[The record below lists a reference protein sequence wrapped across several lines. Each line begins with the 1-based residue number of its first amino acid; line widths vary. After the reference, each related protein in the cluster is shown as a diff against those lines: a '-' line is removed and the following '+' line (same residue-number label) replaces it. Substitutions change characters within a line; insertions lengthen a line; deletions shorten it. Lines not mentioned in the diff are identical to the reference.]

1 MVRRLRPVGWA
12 LWRGLGG
19 PTPPPSQ
26 QLLLRNGLLLL
37 HLQRRLYSNSNS
49 NSNNSNNSARG
60 PDGEIDLSG
69 YPPER
74 IRNFSIIAHI
84 DHGKST
90 LADRLLELTGVI
102 SKTGKNK
109 QVLDKL
115 KVERERGITVKA
127 QSASMFYEH
136 GGHKY
141 LLNLIDTPGH
151 VDFSYEVSRSLAACQ
166 GTILLVDAAQGIQA
180 QTVANF
186 YLAFGEGLAVVPM
199 LNKVDLP
206 TAEPARAA
214 EQIESAFEI
223 DASGV
228 LHMSA
233 KTGLGV
239 DRVLPAVIEK
249 IPPPGGRIDRP
260 LRALLFDTW
269 YDKYV
274 GVVCLVAVKD
284 GAIRKGCRIVSSH
297 SKTRYEVAEVG
308 IMHPEP
314 TPTTS
319 LQVGQVGYITCNMK
333 SISEAHVGDTFYR
346 DKEPV
351 EALPGFVPAKS
362 MVFAG
367 VFPVDADEFDRLD
380 ESVQKLTLN
389 DSSVSVHK
397 ETSAALGQGW
407 RLGFLGTLH
416 MDVFRQRLEE
426 EYDANVLVT
435 APTVPYQIKYRDGR
449 TQFIRT
455 PADFP
460 SAAAMQDA
468 VEATLEP
475 FVSATMIFPEQYM
488 GAMLELCTVHRG
500 EIQGHTFIDESRV
513 MLKCRLPTAEIV
525 TDFFD
530 RLKSK
535 SQGFAS
541 FDYEEAG
548 YDASDLVKMEVL
560 LNGEPVDALAAVMH
574 RRTVAAA
581 GRDMAQRL
589 KGVIRRQLFDIIIQT
604 AANGKIVARET
615 VKQLRKNVTAKC
627 YGGDVSRKMKLLN
640 KQKEGKKRMKKF
652 GKVELPQ
659 EAFLDVMTTSKKDP
673 GRQ

>member
-1 MVRRLRPVGWA
+1 MFGARTGGLPQRLWS
-12 LWRGLGG
+12 LW
-19 PTPPPSQ
+19 
-26 QLLLRNGLLLL
+26 LLDNHLDRAIRNTCLRAKYYTT
-37 HLQRRLYSNSNS
+37 RAA
-49 NSNNSNNSARG
+49 SAKQ
-60 PDGEIDLSG
+60 EIDISE

-90 LADRLLELTGVI
+90 LADRLLEQTGVI

-127 QSASMFYEH
+127 QSASMFYEYK
-136 GGHKY
+136 GEKY
-141 LLNLIDTPGH
+141 LMNLIDTPGH
-151 VDFSYEVSRSLAACQ
+151 VDFNYEVSRSLAACQ

-186 YLAFGEGLAVVPM
+186 YLAFGEGLQVIPM

-206 TAEPARAA
+206 TAEPERAA
-214 EQIESAFEI
+214 QQIESTFEI
-223 DASGV
+223 DSSKI
-228 LHMSA
+228 LHISA
-233 KTGLGV
+233 KSGMGV
-239 DRVLPAVIEK
+239 DQVLPAVIEHTL
-249 IPPPGGRIDRP
+249 PPEGSIDRP
-260 LRALLFDTW
+260 FKALLFDTW

-274 GVVCLVAVKD
+274 GVVCLM
-284 GAIRKGCRIVSSH
+284 AIKEGIIKRGDRIVSSH
-297 SKTRYEVAEVG
+297 SKTKYEVTEVG
-308 IMHPEP
+308 IMYPDP
-314 TPTTS
+314 KPTTS
-319 LQVGQVGYITCNMK
+319 LQVGQVGYIICNMK
-333 SISEAHVGDTFYR
+333 SVSEAHVGDTFYK
-346 DKEPV
+346 DKHPV
-351 EALPGFVPAKS
+351 EPLPGFVPAKS

-367 VFPVDADEFDRLD
+367 VFPLDADEFSKLD
-380 ESVQKLTLN
+380 ESIQKLTLN

-426 EYDANVLVT
+426 EYNANILIT
-435 APTVPYQIKYRDGR
+435 APTVPYKIKYRDG
-449 TQFIRT
+449 TVKFIKT

-460 SAAAMQDA
+460 DGTTMQEY
-468 VEATLEP
+468 VESTMEP
-475 FVSATMIFPEQYM
+475 FVLATMIFPKEYLGQ
-488 GAMLELCTVHRG
+488 MLELCTTHRG
-500 EIQGHTFIDESRV
+500 EIQNHTFIDESRV
-513 MLKCRLPTAEIV
+513 MLTCRLPMSDIV

-530 RLKSK
+530 KLKSK

-541 FDYEEAG
+541 FDYEDAG
-548 YDASDLVKMEVL
+548 YDDSQLVKMEVL

-574 RRTVAAA
+574 KSNVVTV
-581 GRDMAQRL
+581 GRDIAKRL
-589 KGVIRRQLFDIIIQT
+589 KEVIRRQLFDIIIQT
-604 AANGKIVARET
+604 AANGKVVARET

-627 YGGDVSRKMKLLN
+627 YGGDITRKMKLLN

-659 EAFLDVMTTSKKDP
+659 EAFLGILSKKD
-673 GRQ
+673 

>member
-1 MVRRLRPVGWA
+1 MLRTQVPGIANRLRISGRDQYFNTRQVPRA
-12 LWRGLGG
+12 FQHQYY
-19 PTPPPSQ
+19 T
-26 QLLLRNGLLLL
+26 
-37 HLQRRLYSNSNS
+37 QRKYATRTNNSNS
-49 NSNNSNNSARG
+49 GRQETDIST
-60 PDGEIDLSG
+60 

-127 QSASMFYEH
+127 QTASMLYEH
-136 GGHKY
+136 NGEKY
-141 LLNLIDTPGH
+141 LINLIDTPGH

-186 YLAFGEGLAVVPM
+186 YLAFGEGLEVIPM

-206 TAEPARAA
+206 TAEPERTAQ
-214 EQIESAFEI
+214 QIESTFEI
-223 DASGV
+223 EADTV

-239 DRVLPAVIEK
+239 DHVLPSVIEK
-249 IPPPGGRIDRP
+249 IPPPDGSINSP
-260 LRALLFDTW
+260 FKALLFDTW

-274 GVVCLVAVKD
+274 GVISLMAIKD
-284 GAIRKGCRIVSSH
+284 GSVKKGDKIVSMH
-297 SKTRYEVAEVG
+297 SNTKYEVAEVG

-314 TPTTS
+314 VATSS
-319 LQVGQVGYITCNMK
+319 LQVGQVGYIICNMR
-333 SISEAHVGDTFYR
+333 SVSEAHVGDTFYKE
-346 DKEPV
+346 KEPV

-362 MVFAG
+362 MVFSG
-367 VFPVDADEFDRLD
+367 VFPIDADEFDRLD
-380 ESVQKLTLN
+380 ESIQKLTLN

-426 EYDANVLVT
+426 EYNANVLIT
-435 APTVPYQIKYRDGR
+435 APTVPYQIKYRDG
-449 TQFIRT
+449 TTTFIRT

-460 SAAAMQDA
+460 GAGTMQDF
-468 VEATLEP
+468 VECTMEPYVLATL
-475 FVSATMIFPEQYM
+475 IFPEQYL
-488 GAMLELCTVHRG
+488 GPMLDLCTTHRG
-500 EIQGHTFIDESRV
+500 DIQNHTFIDESRV
-513 MLKCRLPTAEIV
+513 MVKCRLPMADIV

-530 RLKSK
+530 KLKSR
-535 SQGFAS
+535 SQGFGS
-541 FDYEEAG
+541 FDYEEGG
-548 YDASDLVKMEVL
+548 YDTSDLVKMEVL

-574 RRTVAAA
+574 RSNVINT
-581 GRDMAQRL
+581 GRDMARRL
-589 KGVIRRQLFDIIIQT
+589 KDVIRRQLFDINIQT
-604 AANGKIVARET
+604 AANGKVVARET
-615 VKQLRKNVTAKC
+615 VKQLRKNVIAKC
-627 YGGDVSRKMKLLN
+627 YGGDVTRKMKLLN

-659 EAFLDVMTTSKKDP
+659 EAFLTVMAKGGD
-673 GRQ
+673 

>member
-1 MVRRLRPVGWA
+1 MLQTRLTCAAQRWQA
-12 LWRGLGG
+12 CAQWTCRG
-19 PTPPPSQ
+19 PTTILSPC
-26 QLLLRNGLLLL
+26 LRRQYAVRPAEGK
-37 HLQRRLYSNSNS
+37 
-49 NSNNSNNSARG
+49 RG
-60 PDGEIDLSG
+60 DMDISTI
-69 YPPER
+69 PPER

-127 QSASMFYEH
+127 QSVSMFYEH
-136 GGHKY
+136 KGERY
-141 LLNLIDTPGH
+141 LINLIDTPGH

-186 YLAFGEGLAVVPM
+186 YLAFGEGLSVIPM

-206 TAEPARAA
+206 TAEPERAA
-214 EQIESAFEI
+214 KQIESAFEI
-223 DASGV
+223 EAGCI
-228 LHMSA
+228 LQISA

-239 DRVLPAVIEK
+239 EQVLPAVIEQT
-249 IPPPGGRIDRP
+249 PPPSGSADKP
-260 LRALLFDTW
+260 FKALLFDTW
-269 YDKYV
+269 YDTYV
-274 GVVCLVAVKD
+274 GVVCLMAVKD
-284 GAIRKGCRIVSSH
+284 GSIRRGDRIASSH
-297 SKTRYEVAEVG
+297 SGTKYEVMEVG
-308 IMHPEP
+308 VMHPEQ
-314 TPTTS
+314 TPTTL
-319 LQVGQVGYITCNMK
+319 LQVGQVGYIVCNMK
-333 SISEAHVGDTFYR
+333 SIAEAHVGDTFYR
-346 DKEPV
+346 DKFPV

-367 VFPVDADEFDRLD
+367 VFPIDAGEFDRLN
-380 ESVQKLTLN
+380 ESIQKLTLN

-426 EYDANVLVT
+426 EYDTNILVT
-435 APTVPYQIKYRDGR
+435 SPTVPYQIKYRDGSSK
-449 TQFIRT
+449 FIRT

-460 SAAAMQDA
+460 DA
-468 VEATLEP
+468 NVMNDYVESTMEP
-475 FVSATMIFPEQYM
+475 FVTSTLIFPEKYL
-488 GAMLELCTVHRG
+488 GSMLELCTTHRG
-500 EIQGHTFIDESRV
+500 ELQNHTFIDETRV
-513 MLKCRLPTAEIV
+513 MLKCRLPMAEIV

-530 RLKSK
+530 KLKSK

-560 LNGEPVDALAAVMH
+560 LNGEAVDALAAVMH
-574 RRTVAAA
+574 KSSVVPA
-581 GRDMAQRL
+581 GREIASRL
-589 KGVIRRQLFDIIIQT
+589 KEVIRRQLFDIIIQT
-604 AANGKIVARET
+604 TANGKIIARET

-627 YGGDVSRKMKLLN
+627 YGGDITRKMKLLN
-640 KQKEGKKRMKKF
+640 KQKEGKKRLKRI
-652 GKVELPQ
+652 GKVELPH
-659 EAFLDVMTTSKKDP
+659 EAFLTIVK
-673 GRQ
+673 RAE

>member
-1 MVRRLRPVGWA
+1 MLQTRLSRAVRRWQARAQWACRSYVVRPA
-12 LWRGLGG
+12 EARRGDMDI
-19 PTPPPSQ
+19 
-26 QLLLRNGLLLL
+26 
-37 HLQRRLYSNSNS
+37 
-49 NSNNSNNSARG
+49 SA
-60 PDGEIDLSG
+60 I
-69 YPPER
+69 PPER

-127 QSASMFYEH
+127 QSVSMFYEH
-136 GGHKY
+136 KGERY
-141 LLNLIDTPGH
+141 LMNLIDTPGH

-186 YLAFGEGLAVVPM
+186 YLAFGEGLAVIPM

-206 TAEPARAA
+206 TAEPERAA
-214 EQIESAFEI
+214 KQIESAFEI
-223 DASGV
+223 EADCILKV
-228 LHMSA
+228 SA

-239 DRVLPAVIEK
+239 EQVLPAVIEK
-249 IPPPGGRIDRP
+249 TPPPPGSADKP
-260 LRALLFDTW
+260 FKALLFDTW
-269 YDKYV
+269 YDTYV
-274 GVVCLVAVKD
+274 GVVCLMAVKD
-284 GAIRKGCRIVSSH
+284 GSIRRGDKIVSSH
-297 SKTRYEVAEVG
+297 SGTKYEVMEVG
-308 IMHPEP
+308 VMHPEQ
-314 TPTTS
+314 TPATL
-319 LQVGQVGYITCNMK
+319 LQVGQVGYIVCNMK
-333 SISEAHVGDTFYR
+333 SIAEAHVGDTFYR
-346 DKEPV
+346 DKFPV

-367 VFPVDADEFDRLD
+367 VFPIDAGEFDRLN
-380 ESVQKLTLN
+380 ESIQKLTLN

-426 EYDANVLVT
+426 EYDTNILVT
-435 APTVPYQIKYRDGR
+435 SPTVPYQIKYRDG
-449 TQFIRT
+449 TSKFIRT

-460 SAAAMQDA
+460 DA
-468 VEATLEP
+468 NVMSDYVESTMEP
-475 FVSATMIFPEQYM
+475 FVTSTLIFPEKYL
-488 GAMLELCTVHRG
+488 GSMLELCTTHRG
-500 EIQGHTFIDESRV
+500 ELQNHTFIDETRV
-513 MLKCRLPTAEIV
+513 MLKCRLPMAEIV

-530 RLKSK
+530 KLKSK

-548 YDASDLVKMEVL
+548 YDASNLVKMEVL
-560 LNGEPVDALAAVMH
+560 LNGEAVDALAAVMH
-574 RRTVAAA
+574 KSSVVTA
-581 GRDMAQRL
+581 GREIAGRL
-589 KGVIRRQLFDIIIQT
+589 KEVIRRQLFDIIIQT
-604 AANGKIVARET
+604 TANGKIIARET

-627 YGGDVSRKMKLLN
+627 YGGDITRKMKLLN
-640 KQKEGKKRMKKF
+640 KQKEGKKRLKRI
-652 GKVELPQ
+652 GKVELPH
-659 EAFLDVMTTSKKDP
+659 EAFLTIVK
-673 GRQ
+673 REE

>member
-1 MVRRLRPVGWA
+1 MRLACTAWRWHTGAQRIRHYPATTLNACSRRTYVTYPAEGK
-12 LWRGLGG
+12 RGEMDI
-19 PTPPPSQ
+19 
-26 QLLLRNGLLLL
+26 
-37 HLQRRLYSNSNS
+37 
-49 NSNNSNNSARG
+49 SA
-60 PDGEIDLSG
+60 I
-69 YPPER
+69 PPER

-127 QSASMFYEH
+127 QSVSMFYEH
-136 GGHKY
+136 KGQRY
-141 LLNLIDTPGH
+141 LMNLIDTPGH

-186 YLAFGEGLAVVPM
+186 YLAFGEGLSVIPM

-206 TAEPARAA
+206 TAEPERATK
-214 EQIESAFEI
+214 QIESAFEI
-223 DASGV
+223 EADRI
-228 LHMSA
+228 LKISA

-239 DRVLPAVIEK
+239 EQVLPAVIEQT
-249 IPPPGGRIDRP
+249 PPPSGSEDKP
-260 LRALLFDTW
+260 FKALLFDTW
-269 YDKYV
+269 YDTYV
-274 GVVCLVAVKD
+274 GVVCLMAVKD
-284 GAIRKGCRIVSSH
+284 GSIRRGDKIVSSH
-297 SKTRYEVAEVG
+297 SGTRYEVMEVG
-308 IMHPEP
+308 VMHPEQ
-314 TPTTS
+314 TPTTQ
-319 LQVGQVGYITCNMK
+319 LRVGQVGYIVCNMK
-333 SISEAHVGDTFYR
+333 SIAEAHVGDTFYQ
-346 DKEPV
+346 DKFPV

-367 VFPVDADEFDRLD
+367 VFPIDAGEFDRLN
-380 ESVQKLTLN
+380 ESIQKLTLN

-426 EYDANVLVT
+426 EYDTNILIT
-435 APTVPYQIKYRDGR
+435 SPTVPYQIKYRDG
-449 TQFIRT
+449 TSKFIRT

-460 SAAAMQDA
+460 DA
-468 VEATLEP
+468 NVMNDYVESTMEP
-475 FVSATMIFPEQYM
+475 FVTSTLIFPEKYL
-488 GAMLELCTVHRG
+488 GSMLELCTAHRG
-500 EIQGHTFIDESRV
+500 ELQNHTFIDESRV
-513 MLKCRLPTAEIV
+513 MLKCRLPMAEIV

-530 RLKSK
+530 KLKSK

-560 LNGEPVDALAAVMH
+560 LNGEAVDALAAVMH
-574 RRTVAAA
+574 KSSVVVA
-581 GRDMAQRL
+581 GREIASRL
-589 KGVIRRQLFDIIIQT
+589 KDVIRRQLFDIIIQT
-604 AANGKIVARET
+604 TANGKIVARET

-627 YGGDVSRKMKLLN
+627 YGGDITRKMKLLN
-640 KQKEGKKRMKKF
+640 KQKEGKKRLKRI
-652 GKVELPQ
+652 GKVDLPH
-659 EAFLDVMTTSKKDP
+659 EAFLTIVK
-673 GRQ
+673 RAE

>member
-1 MVRRLRPVGWA
+1 MAHCLQVPGRRICSRV
-12 LWRGLGG
+12 WRGWRGA
-19 PTPPPSQ
+19 PCAS
-26 QLLLRNGLLLL
+26 RY
-37 HLQRRLYSNSNS
+37 RYSTR
-49 NSNNSNNSARG
+49 A
-60 PDGEIDLSG
+60 PDGTRGEIDIST

-136 GGHKY
+136 MGQKY
-141 LLNLIDTPGH
+141 LMNLIDTPGH

-186 YLAFGEGLAVVPM
+186 YLAFGEGLEVIPM
-199 LNKVDLP
+199 LNKVDLQ

-214 EQIESAFEI
+214 KQIESAFEI
-223 DASGV
+223 DAGGL

-239 DRVLPAVIEK
+239 DQVLPAVIEK
-249 IPPPGGRIDRP
+249 IPPPGGSSGRP
-260 LRALLFDTW
+260 FKALLFDTW
-269 YDKYV
+269 YDRYQ
-274 GVVCLVAVKD
+274 GVVCLMAVKD
-284 GAIRKGCRIVSSH
+284 GAIRKGTRIVSNH
-297 SKTRYEVAEVG
+297 SKTKYEVAEVG
-308 IMHPEP
+308 IMYPEP

-319 LQVGQVGYITCNMK
+319 LQAGQVGYIVCNMK
-333 SISEAHVGDTFYR
+333 SIAEAHVGDTFYR

-367 VFPVDADEFDRLD
+367 VFPIDADEFDRLD
-380 ESVQKLTLN
+380 ESIQKLTLN

-426 EYDANVLVT
+426 EYDANVLIT
-435 APTVPYQIKYRDGR
+435 APTVPYQIKYRDGS
-449 TQFIRT
+449 THFIRT

-460 SAAAMQDA
+460 SAISMQDA
-468 VEATLEP
+468 VVATMEP
-475 FVSATMIFPEQYM
+475 FVSATVIFPEQYM
-488 GAMLELCTVHRG
+488 GQMFELCTTHRG
-500 EIQGHTFIDESRV
+500 EIQNHTFIDESRV
-513 MLKCRLPTAEIV
+513 MLKCRLPTAEVV

-530 RLKSK
+530 KLKSK

-548 YDASDLVKMEVL
+548 YGESDLVKMEVL
-560 LNGEPVDALAAVMH
+560 LNGESVDALAAVMH
-574 RRTVAAA
+574 RSSVVTT
-581 GRDMAQRL
+581 GRDMARRL
-589 KGVIRRQLFDIIIQT
+589 KEVIRRQLFDIIIQT

-627 YGGDVSRKMKLLN
+627 YGGDISRKMKLLN

-659 EAFLDVMTTSKKDP
+659 EAFLSVMTSKSE
-673 GRQ
+673 

>member
-1 MVRRLRPVGWA
+1 MLQTRLACAAWRWHASVPWTRHCPAMTLSSSSRRSYVIRTAEGKRDEVDI
-12 LWRGLGG
+12 
-19 PTPPPSQ
+19 SM
-26 QLLLRNGLLLL
+26 
-37 HLQRRLYSNSNS
+37 
-49 NSNNSNNSARG
+49 
-60 PDGEIDLSG
+60 I
-69 YPPER
+69 PPER

-127 QSASMFYEH
+127 QSVSMFYEYK
-136 GGHKY
+136 GQQY
-141 LLNLIDTPGH
+141 LMNLIDTPGH

-186 YLAFGEGLAVVPM
+186 YLAFGEGLSVIPM

-206 TAEPARAA
+206 TAEPERTAK
-214 EQIESAFEI
+214 QIESAFEI
-223 DASGV
+223 EADCI
-228 LHMSA
+228 LKISA
-233 KTGLGV
+233 KTGLGIEQ
-239 DRVLPAVIEK
+239 VLPAVIEQTP
-249 IPPPGGRIDRP
+249 PPPGSADKP
-260 LRALLFDTW
+260 FKALLFDTW
-269 YDKYV
+269 YDTYV
-274 GVVCLVAVKD
+274 GVVCLMAVKD
-284 GAIRKGCRIVSSH
+284 GSIRRGDKIVSSH
-297 SKTRYEVAEVG
+297 SGTKYEVMEVG
-308 IMHPEP
+308 VMHPEQ
-314 TPTTS
+314 TPTT
-319 LQVGQVGYITCNMK
+319 LLRVGQVGYIVCNMK
-333 SISEAHVGDTFYR
+333 SIAEAHVGDTFYR
-346 DKEPV
+346 DRFPV

-367 VFPVDADEFDRLD
+367 VFPIDAGEFDRLN
-380 ESVQKLTLN
+380 ESIQKLTLN

-426 EYDANVLVT
+426 EYDTNILIT
-435 APTVPYQIKYRDGR
+435 SPTVPYQIKYRDG
-449 TQFIRT
+449 TSKFIRT

-460 SAAAMQDA
+460 DA
-468 VEATLEP
+468 NIMNDYVESTMEP
-475 FVSATMIFPEQYM
+475 FVISTLIFPEKYL
-488 GAMLELCTVHRG
+488 GSMLELCTTHRG
-500 EIQGHTFIDESRV
+500 EIQNHTFIDESRV
-513 MLKCRLPTAEIV
+513 MLKCRLPMAEIV

-530 RLKSK
+530 KLKSK

-560 LNGEPVDALAAVMH
+560 LNGEAVDALAAVMH
-574 RRTVAAA
+574 KSSVVVA
-581 GRDMAQRL
+581 GREIASRL
-589 KGVIRRQLFDIIIQT
+589 KDVIRRQLFDIIIQT
-604 AANGKIVARET
+604 TANGKIVARET

-627 YGGDVSRKMKLLN
+627 YGGDITRKMKLLN
-640 KQKEGKKRMKKF
+640 KQKEGKKRMKRI
-652 GKVELPQ
+652 GKVDLPH
-659 EAFLDVMTTSKKDP
+659 EAFLTIVK
-673 GRQ
+673 RAE

>member
-1 MVRRLRPVGWA
+1 MLQMRLACTAWRWHTGTQWIRHCPATGLSSCLRRTYVAYPAEGK
-12 LWRGLGG
+12 RGELDI
-19 PTPPPSQ
+19 
-26 QLLLRNGLLLL
+26 
-37 HLQRRLYSNSNS
+37 
-49 NSNNSNNSARG
+49 SA
-60 PDGEIDLSG
+60 I
-69 YPPER
+69 PPER

-127 QSASMFYEH
+127 QSVSMFYEH
-136 GGHKY
+136 KGQRY
-141 LLNLIDTPGH
+141 LMNLIDTPGH

-186 YLAFGEGLAVVPM
+186 YLAFGEGLSVIPM

-206 TAEPARAA
+206 TAEPERAA
-214 EQIESAFEI
+214 KQIESAFEI
-223 DASGV
+223 EADRI
-228 LHMSA
+228 LKISA

-239 DRVLPAVIEK
+239 EQVLPAVIEQT
-249 IPPPGGRIDRP
+249 PPPSGSEDKP
-260 LRALLFDTW
+260 FKALLFDTW
-269 YDKYV
+269 YDTYV
-274 GVVCLVAVKD
+274 GVVCLMAVKD
-284 GAIRKGCRIVSSH
+284 GSIRRGDKIVSSH
-297 SKTRYEVAEVG
+297 SGTKYEVMEVG
-308 IMHPEP
+308 VMHPEQ
-314 TPTTS
+314 TPTTQ
-319 LQVGQVGYITCNMK
+319 LRVGQVGYIVCNMK
-333 SISEAHVGDTFYR
+333 SIAEAHVGDTFYR
-346 DKEPV
+346 DKFPV

-367 VFPVDADEFDRLD
+367 VFPIDAGEFDRLN
-380 ESVQKLTLN
+380 ESIQKLTLN

-426 EYDANVLVT
+426 EYDTNILIT
-435 APTVPYQIKYRDGR
+435 SPTVPYQIKYRDG
-449 TQFIRT
+449 TSKFIRT

-460 SAAAMQDA
+460 DA
-468 VEATLEP
+468 NVMNDYVESTMEP
-475 FVSATMIFPEQYM
+475 FVTSTLIFPEKYL
-488 GAMLELCTVHRG
+488 GSMLELCTTHRG
-500 EIQGHTFIDESRV
+500 ELQNHTFIDESRV
-513 MLKCRLPTAEIV
+513 MLKCRLPMAEIV

-530 RLKSK
+530 KLKSK

-560 LNGEPVDALAAVMH
+560 LNGEAVDALAAVMH
-574 RRTVAAA
+574 KSSVVVA
-581 GRDMAQRL
+581 GREIASRL
-589 KGVIRRQLFDIIIQT
+589 KDVIRRQLFDIIIQT
-604 AANGKIVARET
+604 TANGKIVARET

-627 YGGDVSRKMKLLN
+627 YGGDITRKMKLLN
-640 KQKEGKKRMKKF
+640 KQKEGKKRLKRI
-652 GKVELPQ
+652 GKVDLPH
-659 EAFLDVMTTSKKDP
+659 EAFLTIVK
-673 GRQ
+673 RAE

>member
-1 MVRRLRPVGWA
+1 MLGIRAGGLPQRLWS
-12 LWRGLGG
+12 LW
-19 PTPPPSQ
+19 
-26 QLLLRNGLLLL
+26 LLDK
-37 HLQRRLYSNSNS
+37 HLDRAIKNTCLQAKRYTARAA
-49 NSNNSNNSARG
+49 SAKQ
-60 PDGEIDLSG
+60 EIDISE

-90 LADRLLELTGVI
+90 LADRLLEQTGVI

-127 QSASMFYEH
+127 QSASMFYEYK
-136 GGHKY
+136 GKKY
-141 LLNLIDTPGH
+141 LMNLIDTPGH
-151 VDFSYEVSRSLAACQ
+151 VDFNYEVSRSLAACQ

-186 YLAFGEGLAVVPM
+186 YLAFGEGLQVIPM

-206 TAEPARAA
+206 TAEPERAA
-214 EQIESAFEI
+214 QQIESTFEI
-223 DASGV
+223 DSSKI
-228 LHMSA
+228 LHISA
-233 KTGLGV
+233 KSGMGV
-239 DRVLPAVIEK
+239 DQVLPAVIENTL
-249 IPPPGGRIDRP
+249 PPEGSIDQP
-260 LRALLFDTW
+260 FRALLFDTW

-274 GVVCLVAVKD
+274 GVVCLM
-284 GAIRKGCRIVSSH
+284 AIKEGVIKRGDRIVSSH
-297 SKTRYEVAEVG
+297 SKTKYEVTEVG
-308 IMHPEP
+308 IMYPDP
-314 TPTTS
+314 KPTTS
-319 LQVGQVGYITCNMK
+319 LQVGQVGYIICNMK
-333 SISEAHVGDTFYR
+333 SVSEAHVGDTFYK
-346 DKEPV
+346 DKHPV
-351 EALPGFVPAKS
+351 EPLPGFVPAKS

-367 VFPVDADEFDRLD
+367 VFPLDADEFSKLD
-380 ESVQKLTLN
+380 ESIQKLTLN

-426 EYDANVLVT
+426 EYNANILIT
-435 APTVPYQIKYRDGR
+435 APTVPYKIKYRDG
-449 TQFIRT
+449 TVKFIKT

-460 SAAAMQDA
+460 DGTTMQEY
-468 VEATLEP
+468 VESTMEP
-475 FVSATMIFPEQYM
+475 FVLATMIFPKEYLGQ
-488 GAMLELCTVHRG
+488 MLELCTTHRG
-500 EIQGHTFIDESRV
+500 EIQNHTFIDESRV
-513 MLKCRLPTAEIV
+513 MLTCRLPMSDIV

-530 RLKSK
+530 KLKSK

-541 FDYEEAG
+541 FDYEDAG
-548 YDASDLVKMEVL
+548 YDDSQLVKMEVL

-574 RRTVAAA
+574 KSNVVMV
-581 GRDMAQRL
+581 GRDIAKRL
-589 KGVIRRQLFDIIIQT
+589 KEVIRRQLFDIIIQT

-627 YGGDVSRKMKLLN
+627 YGGDITRKMKLLN

-659 EAFLDVMTTSKKDP
+659 EAFLGILSKKD
-673 GRQ
+673 

>member
-1 MVRRLRPVGWA
+1 MNNLRV
-12 LWRGLGG
+12 
-19 PTPPPSQ
+19 
-26 QLLLRNGLLLL
+26 
-37 HLQRRLYSNSNS
+37 
-49 NSNNSNNSARG
+49 
-60 PDGEIDLSG
+60 IDRKKETDIST
-69 YPPER
+69 YPPDL

-115 KVERERGITVKA
+115 KVERELGITVKA
-127 QSASMFYEH
+127 QSASMFYEYN
-136 GGHKY
+136 GQKY
-141 LLNLIDTPGH
+141 LMNLIDTPGH

-206 TAEPARAA
+206 TAEPERAA
-214 EQIESAFEI
+214 QQIESTFEI
-223 DASGV
+223 DASKI

-239 DRVLPAVIEK
+239 DAVLPSVIENM
-249 IPPPGGRIDRP
+249 PPPSGSIDQP
-260 LRALLFDTW
+260 FKALLFDTW

-274 GVVCLVAVKD
+274 GVVCLMAIKD
-284 GAIRKGCRIVSSH
+284 GSIRKGDRIVSNH
-297 SKTRYEVAEVG
+297 SKQKYEVTEVG

-314 TPTTS
+314 SPTTS

-333 SISEAHVGDTFYR
+333 SVSEAHVGDTFYR
-346 DKEPV
+346 DKHPV

-367 VFPVDADEFDRLD
+367 VFPIDADEFARLD
-380 ESVQKLTLN
+380 ESIQKLTLN

-426 EYDANVLVT
+426 EYDASILIT
-435 APTVPYQIKYRDGR
+435 APTVPYQIKYRDGTTR
-449 TQFIRT
+449 FIRT

-460 SAAAMQDA
+460 DVHTMQDN
-468 VEATLEP
+468 VESTMEP
-475 FVSATMIFPEQYM
+475 FVLATMIFPERYLGQ
-488 GAMLELCTVHRG
+488 MLELCTLHRG
-500 EIQGHTFIDESRV
+500 EIQNHVYIDEARV
-513 MLKCRLPTAEIV
+513 LLKCRLPMAEIV
-525 TDFFD
+525 SDFFD
-530 RLKSK
+530 KLKSK

-548 YDASDLVKMEVL
+548 YEASDLVKMEVL
-560 LNGEPVDALAAVMH
+560 LNNEAVDALASVMH
-574 RRTVAAA
+574 RTSSVVA
-581 GRDMAQRL
+581 GRDMAKRL
-589 KGVIRRQLFDIIIQT
+589 REVIRRQLFDIIIQT

-627 YGGDVSRKMKLLN
+627 YGGDITRKMKLLN

-659 EAFLDVMTTSKKDP
+659 EAFLTVMTKSE
-673 GRQ
+673 

>member
-1 MVRRLRPVGWA
+1 MLQTRLACAAWRWHASVPWTRHCPAMTLSSSSRRSYVIRTAEGKRDEVDI
-12 LWRGLGG
+12 
-19 PTPPPSQ
+19 SM
-26 QLLLRNGLLLL
+26 
-37 HLQRRLYSNSNS
+37 
-49 NSNNSNNSARG
+49 
-60 PDGEIDLSG
+60 I
-69 YPPER
+69 PPER

-127 QSASMFYEH
+127 QSVSMFYEYK
-136 GGHKY
+136 GQQY
-141 LLNLIDTPGH
+141 LMNLIDTPGH

-186 YLAFGEGLAVVPM
+186 YLAFGEGLSVIPM

-206 TAEPARAA
+206 TAEPERAA
-214 EQIESAFEI
+214 KQIESAFEI
-223 DASGV
+223 EADCI
-228 LHMSA
+228 LKISA
-233 KTGLGV
+233 KTGLGIEQ
-239 DRVLPAVIEK
+239 VLPAVIEQTP
-249 IPPPGGRIDRP
+249 PPPGSADKP
-260 LRALLFDTW
+260 FKALLFDTW
-269 YDKYV
+269 YDTYV
-274 GVVCLVAVKD
+274 GVVCLMAIKD
-284 GAIRKGCRIVSSH
+284 GSIRRGDKIVSNH
-297 SKTRYEVAEVG
+297 SGTKYEVMEVG
-308 IMHPEP
+308 VMHPEQ
-314 TPTTS
+314 TPTT
-319 LQVGQVGYITCNMK
+319 LLRVGQVGYIVCNMK
-333 SISEAHVGDTFYR
+333 SIAEAHVGDTFYR
-346 DKEPV
+346 DRFPV

-367 VFPVDADEFDRLD
+367 VFPIDAGEFDRLN
-380 ESVQKLTLN
+380 ESIQKLTLN

-426 EYDANVLVT
+426 EYDTNILIT
-435 APTVPYQIKYRDGR
+435 SPTVPYQIKYRDG
-449 TQFIRT
+449 TSKFIRT

-460 SAAAMQDA
+460 DA
-468 VEATLEP
+468 NIMNDYVESTMEP
-475 FVSATMIFPEQYM
+475 FVISTLIFPEKYL
-488 GAMLELCTVHRG
+488 GSMLELCTTHRG
-500 EIQGHTFIDESRV
+500 ELQNHTFIDESRV
-513 MLKCRLPTAEIV
+513 MLKCRLPMAEIV

-530 RLKSK
+530 KLKSK

-560 LNGEPVDALAAVMH
+560 LNGEAVDALAAVMH
-574 RRTVAAA
+574 KSSVVVA
-581 GRDMAQRL
+581 GREIASRL
-589 KGVIRRQLFDIIIQT
+589 KDVIRRQLFDIIIQT
-604 AANGKIVARET
+604 TANGKIVARET

-627 YGGDVSRKMKLLN
+627 YGGDITRKMKLLN
-640 KQKEGKKRMKKF
+640 KQKEGKKRMKRI
-652 GKVELPQ
+652 GKVDLPH
-659 EAFLDVMTTSKKDP
+659 EAFLTIVK
-673 GRQ
+673 RAE

>member
-1 MVRRLRPVGWA
+1 MYMRLRPLAVA
-12 LWRGLGG
+12 N
-19 PTPPPSQ
+19 
-26 QLLLRNGLLLL
+26 LLYGSRAGSSS
-37 HLQRRLYSNSNS
+37 SNSSRRFLINTRRS
-49 NSNNSNNSARG
+49 YSTRA
-60 PDGEIDLSG
+60 PDNKRGEIDISA

-90 LADRLLELTGVI
+90 LADRLLEHTGVI
-102 SKTGKNK
+102 SKSGKNK

-136 GGHKY
+136 KGERY
-141 LLNLIDTPGH
+141 LMNLIDTPGH

-186 YLAFGEGLAVVPM
+186 YLAFGEGLEVIPM

-206 TAEPARAA
+206 TAEPERAA
-214 EQIESAFEI
+214 QQIESAFEI
-223 DASGV
+223 EADRI
-228 LHMSA
+228 LHISA

-239 DRVLPAVIEK
+239 DQVLPAVIEK
-249 IPPPGGRIDRP
+249 APPPLGSVDKP
-260 LRALLFDTW
+260 FKALLFDTW
-269 YDKYV
+269 YDTYV
-274 GVVCLVAVKD
+274 GVVCLMAIKD
-284 GAIRKGCRIVSSH
+284 GSVKRGDRIVSSH
-297 SKTRYEVAEVG
+297 SGTKYEVAEVG
-308 IMHPEP
+308 IMHPEQ
-314 TPTTS
+314 TPTTL
-319 LQVGQVGYITCNMK
+319 LQVGQVGYIVCNMK
-333 SISEAHVGDTFYR
+333 SIAEAHVGDTFYKDR
-346 DKEPV
+346 HPV
-351 EALPGFVPAKS
+351 EPLPGFVPAKS

-367 VFPVDADEFDRLD
+367 VFPIDAGEFDSLN
-380 ESVQKLTLN
+380 ESIQKLTLN

-426 EYDANVLVT
+426 EYDANVLIT
-435 APTVPYQIKYRDGR
+435 SPTVPYQIKYTDGI
-449 TQFIRT
+449 TKFIQT

-460 SAAAMQDA
+460 DANIMQDF
-468 VEATLEP
+468 VESTMEP
-475 FVSATMIFPEQYM
+475 YVSATILFPEKYL
-488 GAMLELCTVHRG
+488 GNMLELCTTHRG
-500 EIQGHTFIDESRV
+500 EIQNHTYIDETRV
-513 MLKCRLPTAEIV
+513 MLKCLLPMAEIV
-525 TDFFD
+525 TDFYD
-530 RLKSK
+530 KLKSK

-548 YDASDLVKMEVL
+548 YRASDLVKMEVL
-560 LNGEPVDALAAVMH
+560 LNGEAVDALAAVMH
-574 RRTVAAA
+574 KSMVVTV
-581 GRDMAQRL
+581 GRDIAKRL
-589 KGVIRRQLFDIIIQT
+589 KDVIRRQLFDIIIQT

-627 YGGDVSRKMKLLN
+627 YGGDITRKMKLLN
-640 KQKEGKKRMKKF
+640 RQKEGKKRMKKI

-659 EAFLDVMTTSKKDP
+659 EAFLSIMTKS
-673 GRQ
+673 QN

>member
-1 MVRRLRPVGWA
+1 MYMRLRPLAVA
-12 LWRGLGG
+12 N
-19 PTPPPSQ
+19 
-26 QLLLRNGLLLL
+26 LLYGSRAGSSS
-37 HLQRRLYSNSNS
+37 RRFLINTRRSY
-49 NSNNSNNSARG
+49 SARA
-60 PDGEIDLSG
+60 PDNKRGEIDISA

-90 LADRLLELTGVI
+90 LADRLLEHTGVI
-102 SKTGKNK
+102 SKSGKNK

-136 GGHKY
+136 KGERY
-141 LLNLIDTPGH
+141 LMNLIDTPGH

-186 YLAFGEGLAVVPM
+186 YLAFGEGLEVIPM

-206 TAEPARAA
+206 TAEPERAA
-214 EQIESAFEI
+214 QQIESAFEI
-223 DASGV
+223 EADRI
-228 LHMSA
+228 LHISA

-239 DRVLPAVIEK
+239 DQVLPAVIEK
-249 IPPPGGRIDRP
+249 APPPLGSVDKP
-260 LRALLFDTW
+260 FKALLFDTW
-269 YDKYV
+269 YDTYV
-274 GVVCLVAVKD
+274 GVVCLMAIKD
-284 GAIRKGCRIVSSH
+284 GSVKRGDRIVSSH
-297 SKTRYEVAEVG
+297 SGTKYEVAEVG
-308 IMHPEP
+308 IMHPEQ
-314 TPTTS
+314 TPTTL
-319 LQVGQVGYITCNMK
+319 LQVGQVGYIVCNMK
-333 SISEAHVGDTFYR
+333 SIAEAHVGDTFYKDR
-346 DKEPV
+346 HPV
-351 EALPGFVPAKS
+351 EPLPGFVPAKS

-367 VFPVDADEFDRLD
+367 VFPIDAGEFDSLN
-380 ESVQKLTLN
+380 ESIQKLTLN

-426 EYDANVLVT
+426 EYDANVLIT
-435 APTVPYQIKYRDGR
+435 SPTVPYQIKYTDGI
-449 TQFIRT
+449 TKFIQT

-460 SAAAMQDA
+460 DANIMQDF
-468 VEATLEP
+468 VESTMEP
-475 FVSATMIFPEQYM
+475 YVSATILFPEKYL
-488 GAMLELCTVHRG
+488 GNMLELCTTHRG
-500 EIQGHTFIDESRV
+500 EIQNHTYIDETRV
-513 MLKCRLPTAEIV
+513 MLKCLLPMAEIV
-525 TDFFD
+525 TDFYD
-530 RLKSK
+530 KLKSK

-548 YDASDLVKMEVL
+548 YRASDLVKMEVL
-560 LNGEPVDALAAVMH
+560 LNGEAVDALAAVMH
-574 RRTVAAA
+574 KSMVVTV
-581 GRDMAQRL
+581 GRDIAKRL
-589 KGVIRRQLFDIIIQT
+589 KDVIRRQLFDIIIQT

-627 YGGDVSRKMKLLN
+627 YGGDITRKMKLLN
-640 KQKEGKKRMKKF
+640 RQKEGKKRMKKI

-659 EAFLDVMTTSKKDP
+659 EAFLSIMTKS
-673 GRQ
+673 QN

>member
-1 MVRRLRPVGWA
+1 GLWLGRQGVPRRRYSTRTADGP
-12 LWRGLGG
+12 RGDIDIS
-19 PTPPPSQ
+19 TFPPS
-26 QLLLRNGLLLL
+26 
-37 HLQRRLYSNSNS
+37 
-49 NSNNSNNSARG
+49 
-60 PDGEIDLSG
+60 
-69 YPPER
+69 R

-90 LADRLLELTGVI
+90 LADRLLEQTGVI

-136 GGHKY
+136 HGEKY
-141 LLNLIDTPGH
+141 LMNLIDTPGH

-186 YLAFGEGLAVVPM
+186 YLAFGEGLAVIPM

-214 EQIESAFEI
+214 EQIESAFEM
-223 DASGV
+223 DARGV

-239 DRVLPAVIEK
+239 EHVLPAVIAK
-249 IPPPGGRIDRP
+249 VPPPDGGVDRP
-260 LRALLFDTW
+260 FKALLFDTW
-269 YDKYV
+269 YDRYQ
-274 GVVCLVAVKD
+274 GVVCMMAVKD
-284 GAIRKGCRIVSSH
+284 GSVKRGARIVSSH
-297 SKTRYEVAEVG
+297 SQTKYEVAEVG

-319 LQVGQVGYITCNMK
+319 LQVGQVGYVICNMK
-333 SISEAHVGDTFYR
+333 SIAEAHVGDTFYR
-346 DKEPV
+346 ERAPV

-367 VFPVDADEFDRLD
+367 VFPIDADEFDRLD
-380 ESVQKLTLN
+380 ESIQKLTLN

-426 EYDANVLVT
+426 EYDANVLIT
-435 APTVPYQIKYRDGR
+435 APTVPYQIKYRDGS
-449 TQFIRT
+449 TKFIRT

-460 SAAAMQDA
+460 SAA
-468 VEATLEP
+468 T
-475 FVSATMIFPEQYM
+475 
-488 GAMLELCTVHRG
+488 
-500 EIQGHTFIDESRV
+500 
-513 MLKCRLPTAEIV
+513 
-525 TDFFD
+525 
-530 RLKSK
+530 
-535 SQGFAS
+535 
-541 FDYEEAG
+541 
-548 YDASDLVKMEVL
+548 
-560 LNGEPVDALAAVMH
+560 
-574 RRTVAAA
+574 
-581 GRDMAQRL
+581 
-589 KGVIRRQLFDIIIQT
+589 
-604 AANGKIVARET
+604 
-615 VKQLRKNVTAKC
+615 
-627 YGGDVSRKMKLLN
+627 
-640 KQKEGKKRMKKF
+640 
-652 GKVELPQ
+652 
-659 EAFLDVMTTSKKDP
+659 
-673 GRQ
+673 

>member
-1 MVRRLRPVGWA
+1 MLQTRMAAATLVTRRASLICRYGSVFV
-12 LWRGLGG
+12 
-19 PTPPPSQ
+19 SQ
-26 QLLLRNGLLLL
+26 QR
-37 HLQRRLYSNSNS
+37 HASRATSNRQDVDIST
-49 NSNNSNNSARG
+49 
-60 PDGEIDLSG
+60 

-127 QSASMFYEH
+127 QSASMFYEYQ
-136 GGHKY
+136 GQQY
-141 LLNLIDTPGH
+141 LMNLIDTPGH

-186 YLAFGEGLAVVPM
+186 YLAFGEGLEVIPM

-206 TAEPARAA
+206 TAEPERAA
-214 EQIESAFEI
+214 QQIESTFEI
-223 DASGV
+223 DSSRI

-239 DRVLPAVIEK
+239 DQVLPAIIEST
-249 IPPPGGRIDRP
+249 PPPSGSIDRP
-260 LRALLFDTW
+260 FKALLFDTW

-274 GVVCLVAVKD
+274 GVVSLMAIKD
-284 GAIRKGCRIVSSH
+284 GCIKKGDRIVSSH
-297 SKTRYEVAEVG
+297 SQTKYEVSEVG
-308 IMHPEP
+308 IMYPEP

-333 SISEAHVGDTFYR
+333 SIAEAHVGDTFY
-346 DKEPV
+346 KEKQPV
-351 EALPGFVPAKS
+351 DPLPGFVPAKS

-367 VFPVDADEFDRLD
+367 VFPIDADEFNRLD
-380 ESVQKLTLN
+380 ESIQKLTLN

-426 EYDANVLVT
+426 EYDTNVLIT
-435 APTVPYQIKYRDGR
+435 APTVPYQIKFRDG
-449 TQFIRT
+449 TTKYIRT

-460 SAAAMQDA
+460 DAHTMQET
-468 VEATLEP
+468 VEATMEP
-475 FVSATMIFPEQYM
+475 YVAATAIFPEQYL
-488 GAMLELCTVHRG
+488 GQMLELCTMRRG
-500 EIQGHTFIDESRV
+500 EVQNHTFIDESRV
-513 MLKCRLPTAEIV
+513 LLKCRLPMAEIV

-530 RLKSK
+530 QLKSK

-548 YDASDLVKMEVL
+548 YEASDLVKMEVL
-560 LNGEPVDALAAVMH
+560 LNNEPVDALAAVMH
-574 RRTVAAA
+574 RSNVVTM
-581 GRDMAQRL
+581 GRDIAKRL
-589 KGVIRRQLFDIIIQT
+589 KEVIRRQLFDIIIQT

-627 YGGDVSRKMKLLN
+627 YGGDITRKMKLLN
-640 KQKEGKKRMKKF
+640 KQKEGKKKMKKF

-659 EAFLDVMTTSKKDP
+659 EAFLSIMTAKK
-673 GRQ
+673 

>member
-1 MVRRLRPVGWA
+1 MALNSCFRRAYVIRPA
-12 LWRGLGG
+12 EAKRGEVDI
-19 PTPPPSQ
+19 SM
-26 QLLLRNGLLLL
+26 
-37 HLQRRLYSNSNS
+37 
-49 NSNNSNNSARG
+49 
-60 PDGEIDLSG
+60 I
-69 YPPER
+69 PPER

-127 QSASMFYEH
+127 QSVSMFYEH
-136 GGHKY
+136 KGHRY
-141 LLNLIDTPGH
+141 LMNLIDTPGH

-186 YLAFGEGLAVVPM
+186 YLAFGEGLSVIPM

-206 TAEPARAA
+206 TAEPERAA
-214 EQIESAFEI
+214 KQIESAFEI
-223 DASGV
+223 DADCI
-228 LHMSA
+228 LKISA
-233 KTGLGV
+233 KTGLGIEQ
-239 DRVLPAVIEK
+239 VLPAVIEK
-249 IPPPGGRIDRP
+249 TPPPLGSADKP
-260 LRALLFDTW
+260 FKALLFDTW
-269 YDKYV
+269 YDTYV
-274 GVVCLVAVKD
+274 GVVCLMAVKD
-284 GAIRKGCRIVSSH
+284 GSICRGDRIVSSH
-297 SKTRYEVAEVG
+297 SGTKYEVMEVG
-308 IMHPEP
+308 VMHPEQ
-314 TPTTS
+314 TPTTQ
-319 LQVGQVGYITCNMK
+319 LRVGQVGYIVCNMK
-333 SISEAHVGDTFYR
+333 SIAEAHVGDTFYL
-346 DKEPV
+346 DKFPV

-367 VFPVDADEFDRLD
+367 VFPIDAGEFDRLN
-380 ESVQKLTLN
+380 ESIQKLTLN

-426 EYDANVLVT
+426 EYDTNILIT
-435 APTVPYQIKYRDGR
+435 SPTVPYQIKYRDG
-449 TQFIRT
+449 TSKFIRT

-460 SAAAMQDA
+460 DA
-468 VEATLEP
+468 NVMNDFVESTMEP
-475 FVSATMIFPEQYM
+475 FVTSTLIFPEKYL
-488 GAMLELCTVHRG
+488 GSMLELCTTHRG
-500 EIQGHTFIDESRV
+500 ELQNHTFIDESRV
-513 MLKCRLPTAEIV
+513 MLKCRLPMAEIV

-530 RLKSK
+530 KLKSK

-560 LNGEPVDALAAVMH
+560 LNGEAVDALAAVMH
-574 RRTVAAA
+574 KSSVVVA
-581 GRDMAQRL
+581 GREIASRL
-589 KGVIRRQLFDIIIQT
+589 KDVIRRQLFDIIIQT
-604 AANGKIVARET
+604 TANGKIVARET

-627 YGGDVSRKMKLLN
+627 YGGDITRKMKLLN
-640 KQKEGKKRMKKF
+640 KQKEGKKRLKRI
-652 GKVELPQ
+652 GKVDLPH
-659 EAFLDVMTTSKKDP
+659 EAFLTIVKR
-673 GRQ
+673 GE